1 MAGVQGFVQNIL
13 HGGIGTTELLNSYVR
28 GDDTDDEEPEPQEK
42 GKSSQRTA
50 ITVSAAPPILGS
62 LLGSNAPKR
71 DIYSPI
77 RKDSSNENEVERQQM
92 IAEHI
97 KLTGGKK
104 GRHKRLHL
112 QLAPPKQF
120 ARSFAS
126 KHSISYT
133 FSPRSPDYDMN
144 KALTSARRG

>member
-28 GDDTDDEEPEPQEK
+28 GDDTDDDEPEPQEK
-42 GKSSQRTA
+42 GKSGQRTA

-97 KLTGGKK
+97 SLTGGKK
-104 GRHKRLHL
+104 GLIKLLSPKIKVQMRPWLKL
-112 QLAPPKQF
+112 QILYLPNVKPYLPF
-120 ARSFAS
+120 
-126 KHSISYT
+126 
-133 FSPRSPDYDMN
+133 
-144 KALTSARRG
+144 